1 MNGEIWQ
8 SSPVEWWTVA
18 SRHRGRGL
26 VVVDWR
32 LADWD
37 DELSELFTTAQ
48 DFLGRVVTIVT
59 YAFSCCWVETWVEN
73 GNNAFLAKRDYVTF
87 D

>member
-1 MNGEIWQ
+1 M
-8 SSPVEWWTVA
+8 A

-59 YAFSCCWVETWVEN
+59 YSFSCCWVETWVEN
-73 GNNAFLAKRDYVTF
+73 GNKAFLAKRDYVTF